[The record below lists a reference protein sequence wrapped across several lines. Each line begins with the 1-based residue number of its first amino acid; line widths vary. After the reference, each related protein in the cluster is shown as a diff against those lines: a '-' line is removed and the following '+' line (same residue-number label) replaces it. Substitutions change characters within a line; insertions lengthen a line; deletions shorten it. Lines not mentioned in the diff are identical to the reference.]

1 MNGSALYYP
10 NIDVRDLAW
19 LRSALLYCDDIYTIV
34 PWAIET
40 PYETEDTKICAKEGQ
55 LRPLYCDDYPEVI
68 KRLSERAI
76 ELVKQL
82 GSPLPI
88 TMQIGTAEP
97 SLKELME
104 AYRSPTRARLHPD
117 KLGRSRL
124 HPGKVS
130 DELRYLFEQ
139 AEHGSL
145 QWLLVNAA
153 FSDSILYSSKLFP
166 RCQKVSG
173 AVLWS
178 LTIAVCQFVV
188 VTIRTCTEMSL
199 TQPVCRELCGICSL
213 GMAVR
218 PKRVR
223 LVSRWRTSLS
233 TSSTLS

>member
-1 MNGSALYYP
+1 VIWLGSARLFF
-10 NIDVRDLAW
+10 N
-19 LRSALLYCDDIYTIV
+19 CDDIYTIV
-34 PWAIET
+34 PRAIET

-97 SLKELME
+97 NLKELME

-139 AEHGSL
+139 AEHGSS

-153 FSDSILYSSKLFP
+153 FS
-166 RCQKVSG
+166 VSG
-173 AVLWS
+173 VVSTYCAARAELQHANHQERMGSRIWLTTLLTLQRYGDELIFGSALAVDAAGATMPRDGSSRNL
-178 LTIAVCQFVV
+178 
-188 VTIRTCTEMSL
+188 M
-199 TQPVCRELCGICSL
+199 
-213 GMAVR
+213 R
-218 PKRVR
+218 PAPWRR
-223 LVSRWRTSLS
+223 RWRA
-233 TSSTLS
+233 